1 MGAYRTEG
9 WDTERRGS
17 DLQSGNQFEY
27 HAFPQTLDELELEF
41 KIEAMELG
49 RIRDKEEDERIIS
62 IERANLYT
70 LRLSLFME
78 SHTSFRLFM
87 GFLWCGLNVRDECGL
102 NVRDECVRQL
112 PFCAFALN
120 LSGFLLVAKT
130 SALTMN
136 VARVVKDWLLIAF
149 SWSVIKDTVTPIN
162 LFGIRAIV
170 PSWPTTEPPLD
181 CRGMLGNCNKNLFSS
196 KYDSKLRYR
205 GWMPSLIVGSM
216 NFEKGYKKSLNLRYN
231 DCSSNT

>member
-62 IERANLYT
+62 IER
-70 LRLSLFME
+70 
-78 SHTSFRLFM
+78 
-87 GFLWCGLNVRDECGL
+87 
-102 NVRDECVRQL
+102 QL

-162 LFGIRAIV
+162 LFGYGVAHFWVLLTI
-170 PSWPTTEPPLD
+170 T
-181 CRGMLGNCNKNLFSS
+181 
-196 KYDSKLRYR
+196 
-205 GWMPSLIVGSM
+205 MPSYRL
-216 NFEKGYKKSLNLRYN
+216 
-231 DCSSNT
+231 

>member
-62 IERANLYT
+62 IE
-70 LRLSLFME
+70 
-78 SHTSFRLFM
+78 
-87 GFLWCGLNVRDECGL
+87 
-102 NVRDECVRQL
+102 
-112 PFCAFALN
+112 
-120 LSGFLLVAKT
+120 
-130 SALTMN
+130 
-136 VARVVKDWLLIAF
+136 
-149 SWSVIKDTVTPIN
+149 
-162 LFGIRAIV
+162 RAIV

>member
-49 RIRDKEEDERIIS
+49 RIRDKEEDEENYKHRKNIFL
-62 IERANLYT
+62 ECCVDFFPLAHPYRANLYT
-70 LRLSLFME
+70 LRLSLFIE

-87 GFLWCGLNVRDECGL
+87 GFLWCGLNVRDKCGL

-112 PFCAFALN
+112 PFCGFALN
-120 LSGFLLVAKT
+120 LSGFLPVGKA

-162 LFGIRAIV
+162 LFGYGVAHFRVLLTI
-170 PSWPTTEPPLD
+170 T
-181 CRGMLGNCNKNLFSS
+181 
-196 KYDSKLRYR
+196 
-205 GWMPSLIVGSM
+205 MPSYRL
-216 NFEKGYKKSLNLRYN
+216 
-231 DCSSNT
+231 